1 MFIHC
6 NLATLIFVLT
16 LDRHVYTILGGH
28 EAVPHSRP
36 YMVLLERHMSDGRK
50 KYCAGFLLNQDFVM
64 TAAHGQAESYIALL
78 GVHSVYHHNEIQ
90 CISVEQPFPHKYF
103 NQISFKNDVMLL
115 KVRVSLYRK
124 YNIMKMV
131 SPTLLFLNAP
141 LNSSLKKKNQFTVF
155 ILFCLFFPVQLSSK
169 AILNENVKPSPL
181 ASHDDGTLPKSCIV
195 SGWGRADRNRNY
207 MSPKLMEV
215 SVTLIDDKECTMENF
230 YCSQGETGP
239 SEGDSSGPLVCE
251 DGKAYGVI
259 STAVS
264 HSGGPD
270 IIRFTKTSESTETQH
285 HVCIRPAD

>member
-115 KVRVSLYRK
+115 K
-124 YNIMKMV
+124 
-131 SPTLLFLNAP
+131 
-141 LNSSLKKKNQFTVF
+141 
-155 ILFCLFFPVQLSSK
+155 LSSK

>member
-1 MFIHC
+1 MSQSEVTYHWEPIMFIHC

-64 TAAHGQAESYIALL
+64 TAAHGQAESYTALL
-78 GVHSVYHHNEIQ
+78 GVHHVYHHNEIQ
-90 CISVEQPFPHKYF
+90 RISVEQPFPHKYF
-103 NQISFKNDVMLL
+103 NPTAFKNDVMLL
-115 KVRVSLYRK
+115 K
-124 YNIMKMV
+124 
-131 SPTLLFLNAP
+131 
-141 LNSSLKKKNQFTVF
+141 
-155 ILFCLFFPVQLSSK
+155 LSSK
-169 AILNENVKPSPL
+169 AILNENVKPIPL

-195 SGWGRADRNRNY
+195 SGWGRADRNSTY
-207 MSPKLMEV
+207 MSPKLMET
-215 SVTLIDDKECTMENF
+215 SVTLIDNKECTMENF

-239 SEGDSSGPLVCE
+239 SEGDSGGPLVCE

-259 STAVS
+259 SSAVS

-270 IIRFTKTSESTETQH
+270 IIRFTKIPESTETQH

>member
-36 YMVLLERHMSDGRK
+36 YMVFLERHMSDGRK
-50 KYCAGFLLNQDFVM
+50 KYYAGFLLNEDFVM
-64 TAAHGQAESYIALL
+64 TAAHCQAKSYIALL
-78 GVHSVYHHNEIQ
+78 GVHHVYHNNEIQ
-90 CISVEQPFPHKYF
+90 RISVEQPFPHKYF
-103 NQISFKNDVMLL
+103 NQTSFKNDVMLL
-115 KVRVSLYRK
+115 K
-124 YNIMKMV
+124 
-131 SPTLLFLNAP
+131 
-141 LNSSLKKKNQFTVF
+141 
-155 ILFCLFFPVQLSSK
+155 LSSK
-169 AILNENVKPSPL
+169 AILNENVKPIPL

-207 MSPKLMEV
+207 MSPKLMET
-215 SVTLIDDKECTMENF
+215 SVTLIDNKECAVENF

-239 SEGDSSGPLVCE
+239 SEGDSGGPLVCE

-259 STAVS
+259 SSAVTP
-264 HSGGPD
+264 HSGGPV
-270 IIRFTKTSESTETQH
+270 IIRFTKIPESTETQH